1 MSNTFRILI
10 TDPLPDEGLALLRA
24 APDVHADYRPEL
36 GTRNGDELLVA
47 AADYDALIVRS
58 GTAVNR
64 ELIERCGRLKIIG
77 RAGVALDNVD
87 IAAATERGVM
97 VMNTPESAALAAAE
111 HTLALLLALCR
122 HLPAA
127 DASVRRGDWERSRY
141 WGVQLDGKTLGLIGF
156 GRVGRLVA
164 PRAQAFGLNVLAYDP
179 YVEPEIARRAN
190 VTLTTLDELLARA
203 DFVSLHPL
211 LAEGPRQLIGAA
223 ELARMRPGARLI
235 NTAHGALVDEA
246 ALLAALQSGRLAG
259 AALDVFAVEPP
270 GRSPLFELPNVVVTP
285 HLSSSTFEAQR
296 DVALQIAQQV
306 LDALRGQNYRNVVN
320 LPFIAGPDFRLV
332 RPYLELAEKLGAL
345 QSQLAAG
352 PITKVE
358 VEVKGEGMT
367 ELVRPLAVALL
378 TGLLRE
384 LSTEPVNYVN
394 APALAAE
401 RGLHITQTRGMQLVD
416 YPNLLSC
423 RVSWEGGQRLVAG
436 TLFGGSEA
444 RLVQMDDTRM
454 DARPEGHALVMVSRD
469 VPGVIG
475 IVGSLLAQF
484 GVNIAE
490 WRLGRDVPGGRALSF
505 INLDEAAPPAALD
518 AIRALPQII
527 EVRAIRL

>member
-1 MSNTFRILI
+1 MSPMFRILV

-24 APDVHADYRPEL
+24 AADAQTDYRPEL
-36 GTRNGDELLVA
+36 GTRNGDELLTA

-58 GTAVNR
+58 GTAVSQA
-64 ELIERCGRLKIIG
+64 LIENCARLKIIG
-77 RAGVALDNVD
+77 RAGVALDHID
-87 IAAATERGVM
+87 IAAATERGIM
-97 VMNTPESAALAAAE
+97 VMNTPESAALSAAE

-127 DASVRRGDWERSRY
+127 DASLRRGEWDRSRY
-141 WGVQLDGKTLGLIGF
+141 WGIQLDGKTLGLIGF

-164 PRAQAFGLNVLAYDP
+164 PRAHAFGLNVLAYDP
-179 YVEPEIARRAN
+179 YIDPDIARRAN
-190 VTLTTLDELLARA
+190 VTLTTLDDLLARS
-203 DFVSLHPL
+203 DIVSLHPL
-211 LAEGPRQLIGAA
+211 LAEGPRQILGAA
-223 ELARMRPGARLI
+223 ELAQMKPGARLV

-270 GRSPLFELPNVVVTP
+270 GRSPLFELPNVVVAP
-285 HLSSSTFEAQR
+285 HLSSSTVEAQR
-296 DVALQIAQQV
+296 DVAVQIAQQV

-345 QSQLAAG
+345 QSQLASG

-367 ELVRPLAVALL
+367 ELVRPIAVALL
-378 TGLLRE
+378 TGLLRDTA
-384 LSTEPVNYVN
+384 TEPVNYVN

-401 RGLHITQTRGMQLVD
+401 RGLTITQTRGMQLVD

-423 RVSWEGGQRLVAG
+423 RASWADGQRLIAG

-444 RLVQMDDTRM
+444 RLVQVDDMRM
-454 DARPEGHALVMVSRD
+454 DARPEGHVLVMFSRD

-475 IVGSLLAQF
+475 LVGTLLAQF

-490 WRLGRDVPGGRALSF
+490 WRLGRDAPGGRALSF
-505 INLDEAAPPAALD
+505 INLDEAPPPAALD
-518 AIRALPQII
+518 SIRALAPVIA
-527 EVRAIRL
+527 VRAIRL